1 MNSLRF
7 SNDEWTVRRCDDDWY
22 VCELVS
28 MTNGCNEREQATQQ
42 CWRQNVHWTTE
53 KTYNSKLEILLFVFA
68 ITPSLALSCVCVD
81 VYRCVCVWKCVESL
95 QCSSPLRKF
104 GPFHSSFDRNH
115 MRISIQNTC
124 IHAAWILFQWPV
136 GMRMYMCLTDDIPWS
151 FVKSFTVQ
159 LQRYTNWFKIT
170 LHTSQLS
177 HGNLTLYEY
186 MRACRSYRASHRTV
200 DGLRSG
206 LNGLHRIRLL
216 QRSSK
221 NVENVRGKE
230 NLMPKVIEKAF
241 L

>member
-1 MNSLRF
+1 MNCSALWRWLICMWTGVYDERMQWTRTSHTAMLKAKCSLNHWKNLQFETGNSSFRF
-7 SNDEWTVRRCDDDWY
+7 RNYS
-22 VCELVS
+22 
-28 MTNGCNEREQATQQ
+28 
-42 CWRQNVHWTTE
+42 
-53 KTYNSKLEILLFVFA
+53 FA
-68 ITPSLALSCVCVD
+68 SAVVCVCVD

-95 QCSSPLRKF
+95 QCSSPLRKCR
-104 GPFHSSFDRNH
+104 PFHSSFDRNH

-136 GMRMYMCLTDDIPWS
+136 GVRKYMWLTDDIPWS

-170 LHTSQLS
+170 LHSQLS
-177 HGNLTLYEY
+177 HGNLTLCEY
-186 MRACRSYRASHRTV
+186 MRACRSHRASHRTV